1 MAKGAVTVPEYV
13 DKLEL
18 ALRKHLPG
26 AKVKTEPIRRDRYRF
41 IVVWNRFDR
50 MGHPERQR
58 KVWDIVDSALEPADL
73 LKVGMIITL
82 GAKDLVRD

>member
-1 MAKGAVTVPEYV
+1 MAKTLNYPEFV
-13 DKLEL
+13 LTLEQ
-18 ALRKHLPG
+18 ALKGKRRN
-26 AKVKTEPIRRDRYRF
+26 AQIDVQKVGRTNRYRF

-58 KVWDIVDSALEPADL
+58 KVWDIADAELEPADL
-73 LKVGMIITL
+73 LKEGMIITL